1 MLSEGYEI
9 LKSISRSEGQREE
22 EVRVT
27 STFTRLA
34 ATTAEA
40 VLGRSRPGDVNS
52 DRNRVSDPPC
62 TEDYSHKNLSGHF
75 ENEMA
80 PQSGRKDHPKYS
92 VPFLIL

>member
-27 STFTRLA
+27 STFTHLA

-40 VLGRSRPGDVNS
+40 VLGRSRVGDVNS
-52 DRNRVSDPPC
+52 DRHRARDRVSDPHC
-62 TEDYSHKNLSGHF
+62 TEDHSHKNLSGLF

-80 PQSGRKDHPKYS
+80 PQSGR
-92 VPFLIL
+92 